1 MTALPASSAFRR
13 SADIPFDESDFVRI
27 AGFAKSEYGLHLEPS
42 KKAMIHSRLGK
53 RIVALGLDDFTAY
66 HGYLRANL
74 EEEAD
79 HFISVLTTNVTHFF
93 REQHHF
99 TQLER
104 EVLPPLIERARNR
117 GRVRLWS
124 AGCSSGQE
132 PYSLAGSVLA
142 LCPEAAR
149 LDLKILATDLDPF
162 VLDRAEAAVYPAEE
176 CKTPPGDW
184 EGRIFEAADRKRP
197 TRQIRADVRALVA
210 FRRLNI
216 NGSWPM
222 SGRFDVIMCRNVAI
236 YFDKPTQQSLWHR
249 FAEKLPPGGMLF
261 VGHSE
266 RVTGPAVD
274 LLETAGVT
282 AYRKRSGQV
291 PRTTPQ
297 EGKD

>member
-1 MTALPASSAFRR
+1 MSVQPAHSVFRR
-13 SADIPFDESDFVRI
+13 SADIPFGEKDFVRI
-27 AGFAKSEYGLHLEPS
+27 AGFAKSEYGLNLEPA

-53 RIVALGLDDFTAY
+53 RIVALGLEDFSAY
-66 HGYLRANL
+66 HAYLCANL
-74 EEEAD
+74 EEEGD

-99 TQLER
+99 TQLES
-104 EVLPPLIERARNR
+104 EVLPPLIARARNR

-132 PYSLAGSVLA
+132 PYSIAGSVLT

-149 LDLKILATDLDPF
+149 LDIKILATDLDPF
-162 VLDRAEAAVYPAEE
+162 VLARAVEGSYPAED

-184 EGRIFEAADRKRP
+184 EGRIFDPAERKKPVRRIRDDLRP
-197 TRQIRADVRALVA
+197 LVT

-222 SGRFDVIMCRNVAI
+222 PGLFDVIMCRNMAI
-236 YFDKPTQQSLWHR
+236 YFDKPTQQTLWLR
-249 FAEKLPPGGMLF
+249 FAEKLPEAGMLF
-261 VGHSE
+261 IGHSE
-266 RVTGPAVD
+266 RVTGPAAD

-282 AYRKRSGQV
+282 AYRKRPGTQ
-291 PRTTPQ
+291 PRTPQ
-297 EGKD
+297 KPGKD

>member
-1 MTALPASSAFRR
+1 MTAQPSSSAFRR
-13 SADIPFDESDFVRI
+13 SADIAFGESDFARI

-53 RIVALGLDDFTAY
+53 RIVALGLEDFSAY
-66 HGYLRANL
+66 HTYLRANL
-74 EEEAD
+74 ETESD
-79 HFISVLTTNVTHFF
+79 HFISVLTTNVTHFY

-99 TQLER
+99 TQLEA
-104 EVLPPLIERARNR
+104 EVLPPLIARARNR

-132 PYSLAGSVLA
+132 PYSLAGTVLN

-149 LDLKILATDLDPF
+149 LDIRILATDLDPF
-162 VLDRAEAAVYPAEE
+162 VLSRAEEGRYPAED

-184 EGRIFEAADRKRP
+184 EARLFDPAERKKP
-197 TRQIRADVRALVA
+197 IRQIRPDLKALIT

-216 NGSWPM
+216 NGPWPM
-222 SGRFDVIMCRNVAI
+222 PGLFDVIMCRNMAI
-236 YFDKPTQQSLWHR
+236 YFDKATQQSLWLR
-249 FAEKLPPGGMLF
+249 FAEKLPTGGMLF
-261 VGHSE
+261 IGHSE
-266 RVTGPAVD
+266 RVTGPATD

-282 AYRKRSGQV
+282 AYRKRAAGAQRIPS
-291 PRTTPQ
+291 Q